1 MMTGS
6 WVNGNMVARRQKNTF
21 NVIRLPVGRVYIP
34 QVCYQ
39 YIALFK
45 TLNLSLREIMSVFRM
60 CCGGDCTLEDENIVG
75 ELGLKRETSEWTSGW
90 GSITRQEW
98 VQWIRALFS
107 GSDIRARCIDEIQQQ

>member
-1 MMTGS
+1 MTGS